1 MLLMSL
7 VLKFYMEMSNM
18 ATLKERAR
26 EVKDFVEQVYKLF
39 GFDDAQASAI
49 IIDESGKENRITSF
63 WTAEPA
69 KVTVDNKG
77 NVEII
82 LRKSNLVPMGM
93 MFYLLRRLV
102 KDGMMEIMKAFFEF
116 APPPPPDD
124 ATAGLVRF
132 LNDD

>member
-49 IIDESGKENRITSF
+49 IIDESGNENRITSF

-69 KVTVDNKG
+69 KVTVYNRGK
-77 NVEII
+77 VEII

-102 KDGMMEIMKAFFEF
+102 KDGMMESGYNFQKEEISQDTFY
-116 APPPPPDD
+116 
-124 ATAGLVRF
+124 F
-132 LNDD
+132 LKFTFSP